1 MEKSNTY
8 KLTLVYKLLTLKFTK
23 METEEIKDKYINAL
37 KEQIDSYAQLTKVND
52 EIIAEQKQYIKTLE
66 GLLEESKLLVEESV
80 QIFKDA
86 SLTN

>member
-1 MEKSNTY
+1 
-8 KLTLVYKLLTLKFTK
+8 